1 MVLMHIGILMWIG
14 VHLIPALTPGIKTRW
29 KDALGKNGYM
39 ASFSLLLLLALVLI
53 IMGWRTA
60 IPGYLYALPS
70 SVDIVTILMMWLAS
84 ILFIA
89 AKMPTR
95 IKQYIRHPQLFGV
108 SLWAI
113 AHLLANG
120 DTRSVTLFG
129 SMLVWA
135 VAEMFAINH
144 RDGAWK
150 RPLVRP
156 IRADFVLI
164 AVGTAFFLGL
174 IYLHPYLSG
183 VPLTA
188 MG

>member
-1 MVLMHIGILMWIG
+1 MHIGILLWVG
-14 VHLIPALTPGIKTRW
+14 VHLIPSLTPGIKTRW
-29 KDALGKNGYM
+29 KSALGKHGYM
-39 ASFSLLLLLALVLI
+39 ASFSLLLVLSLVLI
-53 IMGWRTA
+53 VMGWRTA

-70 SVDIVTILMMWLAS
+70 NVDVFSVLIMWLAS
-84 ILFIA
+84 ILFIS
-89 AKMPTR
+89 AKMHTR
-95 IKQYIRHPQLFGV
+95 IKQYIRHPQLLGV
-108 SLWAI
+108 ALWSI

-135 VAEMFAINH
+135 IVEMFAINY
-144 RDGAWK
+144 RDGAWQ

-164 AVGTAFFLGL
+164 AVGTVFYLGL
-174 IYLHPYLSG
+174 IFLHPYLSG

-188 MG
+188 M